1 MFVTSHRPENH
12 NDHMLIEHFNRFN
25 EETIPKSEAERARA
39 KAHNYE
45 ERRFHAMCEME
56 GEMYRE
62 NGKRY
67 DDDVDVEDYKEASSF
82 IARKQEIVDKMNALR
97 QDYENLV
104 KKVRDKIEPR
114 RKQLPEKVDLGFK
127 IIELDRKF

>member
-1 MFVTSHRPENH
+1 
-12 NDHMLIEHFNRFN
+12 
-25 EETIPKSEAERARA
+25 
-39 KAHNYE
+39 
-45 ERRFHAMCEME
+45 MCEME

-62 NGKRY
+62 NGKQY

-82 IARKQEIVDKMNALR
+82 IARKQEIIDKMNALR